1 MPTIEKHYRRD
12 ELLALLGLS
21 TSTLYR
27 LMADDEFPR
36 PLRLTGNIVAWP
48 ESVVSDWL
56 DSRAN
61 PENI

>member
-1 MPTIEKHYRRD
+1 MVEKHYRRD

-36 PLRLTGNIVAWP
+36 PVRLTGNIVAWP
-48 ESVVSDWL
+48 ESAISDWL

-61 PENI
+61 PENA

>member
-1 MPTIEKHYRRD
+1 MVEKHYRRD

-27 LMADDEFPR
+27 LMAEDEFPR
-36 PLRLTGNIVAWP
+36 PVRLTGNIVAWP
-48 ESVVSDWL
+48 ESVVSEWL

-61 PENI
+61 AENA